1 MKKKLLASVLSLMLI
16 TVQSQA
22 TIKATAT
29 RTNPDHFTD
38 GSPHLIPLNN
48 AGATAI
54 AFTTTKPN
62 QKVIIS
68 YSAECA
74 VKGGDNATYLDIDI
88 LVDGRAAPP
97 SNSDNAFCTDH
108 GNNILGNWVSA
119 VTLVV
124 ALVRTPGAHSVQV
137 QGTLQTFN
145 SGDEWIVDDS
155 ATIVTN

>member
-1 MKKKLLASVLSLMLI
+1 MKKKLLASILSLMLI

-29 RTNPDHFTD
+29 RTSPIGFSD
-38 GSPHLIPLNN
+38 GSTHLIPLTN

-54 AFTTTKPN
+54 AFTTTNPN

-88 LVDGRAAPP
+88 LVDGVPAPP

-137 QGTLQTFN
+137 QGTLRTFDA
-145 SGDEWIVDDS
+145 GDQWAVDDS